1 MIPFAPNNS
10 TNPMPCEMEGISIGK
25 VTKTVNCSRKGILLR
40 TTQRA
45 KPHAS
50 IIEINVA
57 VLAAKIEFVS
67 DSLNL
72 GKRKTPEM
80 SEAAMFISIAARG
93 QITVKTRK
101 IPIRS
106 LTRSER

>member
-1 MIPFAPNNS
+1 
-10 TNPMPCEMEGISIGK
+10 MEGMSIGK
-25 VTKTVNCSRKGILLR
+25 VTKIVNCPRKGILLR

-45 KPHAS
+45 KHHARLM
-50 IIEINVA
+50 EINVA
-57 VLAAKIEFVS
+57 VLDAKIELTS

-72 GKRKTPEM
+72 GRRKTPEM
-80 SEAAMFISIAARG
+80 SEAAIFISIAARG

>member
-1 MIPFAPNNS
+1 
-10 TNPMPCEMEGISIGK
+10 MEGMSIGK
-25 VTKTVNCSRKGILLR
+25 VTKIVNCSRKGILLR
-40 TTQRA
+40 TTQSA

-50 IIEINVA
+50 VMEINVA
-57 VLAAKIEFVS
+57 VLVAKIEFAR

-80 SEAAMFISIAARG
+80 SEAAIFISIAARG
-93 QITVKTRK
+93 HSTVKTRK

-106 LTRSER
+106 LTISER